1 MNHKR
6 DVFSALEINQGYL
19 ERERHKHYINLNW
32 YGGKFQNMDL
42 KNYCNENVIK
52 HTFSTPWTL

>member
-6 DVFSALEINQGYL
+6 DIFSALEINQGYL
-19 ERERHKHYINLNW
+19 ERERHKHCINLKW

-42 KNYCNENVIK
+42 KNYCNKNVIK
-52 HTFSTPWTL
+52 HTFSSPWTL